1 MTRKLQV
8 GDWLPEE
15 KFGPLE
21 LADFVRYA
29 GASGDM
35 NPLHFDRTAAQSA
48 GYPSVFSQGMLQA
61 GLLATS
67 LTNWFPA
74 ESVRRFQVRFLA
86 QVWPG
91 DVLTCTGAVEQIL
104 GESRVLMLTLS
115 ATRQTGEIAVSGSA
129 DVELPLE

>member
-1 MTRKLQV
+1 MQV
-8 GDWLPEE
+8 GDALPEE
-15 KFGPLE
+15 KFGPLG

-35 NPLHFDRTAAQSA
+35 NPLHFDESAAQGA

-61 GLLATS
+61 GLLGTS
-67 LTNWFPA
+67 LTTWFPA

-91 DVLTCTGAVEQIL
+91 DVLTCTGVVDEFL
-104 GESRVLMLTLS
+104 EESRGLRLTLS
-115 ATRQTGEIAVSGSA
+115 GI
-129 DVELPLE
+129 

>member
-1 MTRKLQV
+1 MTRILQV
-8 GDWLPEE
+8 GDRLPEE
-15 KFGPLE
+15 AFGPLG
-21 LADFVRYA
+21 LSDFVRYA

-35 NPLHFDRTAAQSA
+35 NPLHFDQAAAQRA

-61 GLLATS
+61 GLLGTS

-91 DVLTCTGAVEQIL
+91 DILTCTGAVEEIRE
-104 GESRVLMLTLS
+104 ESRVMTLS
-115 ATRQTGEIAVSGSA
+115 LTATRQTGEVVVSGSA
-129 DVELPLE
+129 DIELPPE